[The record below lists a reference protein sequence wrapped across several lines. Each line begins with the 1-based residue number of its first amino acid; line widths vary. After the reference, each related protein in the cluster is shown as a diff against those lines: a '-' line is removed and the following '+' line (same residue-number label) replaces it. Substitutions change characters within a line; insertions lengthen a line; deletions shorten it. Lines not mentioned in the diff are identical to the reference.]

1 MGERLKTLYGSTEI
15 ADRVKALAAAIRRR
29 HPQEP
34 LLLVGILKSA
44 TVFLADL
51 LRALEGDVDL
61 AFIEMKLQ
69 DEGRSARITFTS
81 PVELEG
87 RRVIIVEG
95 IVDTG
100 VTLEYLLKH
109 LQERTPA
116 SLEVCAL
123 LDKRQ
128 ARRVEVDLHYV
139 GFEVPDVYVV
149 GYGLDDGRG
158 RFRNLPYLAVLEEGA
173 A

>member
-1 MGERLKTLYGSTEI
+1 MSERLTPLHEAAEI
-15 ADRVKALAAAIRRR
+15 ADRVKALAASIRRR
-29 HPQEP
+29 HPDQP
-34 LLLVGILKSA
+34 LLLLGILKGA

-51 LRALEGDVDL
+51 LRSLEGDVDL
-61 AFIEMKLQ
+61 AFIEMKLR
-69 DEGRSARITFTS
+69 DDGRSARVTFTS
-81 PVELEG
+81 PVDLEG

-109 LQERTPA
+109 LSESKPA
-116 SLEVCAL
+116 SLEVCTL
-123 LDKRQ
+123 LDKRP

-139 GFEVPDVYVV
+139 GFEIPEVYVV

-158 RFRNLPYLAVLEEGA
+158 RYRNLPYLAVLDEGA